1 MISDV
6 VVSARSLFPGVIA
19 SVTVAIAA
27 VFLNEHYGAP
37 AMLFALLLGL
47 SFKFLS
53 EAGPCVEG
61 IVLSSTTI
69 LRVGV
74 ALLGFRIT
82 TEQMMALGPWTI
94 VSIAASVAVIIGIG
108 MLLAWILKLDWRLGI
123 LTGGAVGICGAAAA
137 LTIAAL
143 LPRNEE
149 TSRWTLFTVVGVT
162 ALSTV
167 AMIFYPII
175 STMLDLSAQDAG
187 FFFGATIHDVAQVMG
202 AGYAVS
208 GETGDTAAL
217 IKMMRVT
224 MLVPVVIACAFLIK
238 QPTNGSGGFRNP
250 LPWFVV
256 LFGAFV
262 GINSLGFV
270 PASLAEHFS
279 TASRWCLIIGIAA
292 MGMRTSFKDVLNI
305 GGRAIA
311 LICIET
317 IALAALVLGSVHMK
331 PLMAL

>member
-1 MISDV
+1 MIATWSA
-6 VVSARSLFPGVIA
+6 SARTLFPGVIA

-53 EAGPCVEG
+53 EEGPCVDG
-61 IVLSSTTI
+61 IIMSSTTI

-82 TEQMMALGPWTI
+82 MDQMMQLGPSAI
-94 VSIAASVAVIIGIG
+94 LSIAASVAVIIGLG
-108 MLLAWILKLDWRLGI
+108 LLLAHVLKLEWQLGL

-162 ALSTV
+162 ALSTL

-175 STMLDLSAQDAG
+175 ATVLQLGPQDAG

-208 GETGDTAAL
+208 DETGDTAAL
-217 IKMMRVT
+217 IKMMRVS
-224 MLVPVVIACAFLIK
+224 MLVPVVIACTIFIK
-238 QPTNGSGGFRNP
+238 QPAGGAGSWRNP
-250 LPWFVV
+250 LPWFVI
-256 LFGAFV
+256 LFAAFV
-262 GINSLGFV
+262 GINSTGAIPPFV
-270 PASLAEHFS
+270 IDQLSS
-279 TASRWCLIIGIAA
+279 ASRWCLIIGIAA

-317 IALAALVLGSVHMK
+317 MALAALVLGFVYMK